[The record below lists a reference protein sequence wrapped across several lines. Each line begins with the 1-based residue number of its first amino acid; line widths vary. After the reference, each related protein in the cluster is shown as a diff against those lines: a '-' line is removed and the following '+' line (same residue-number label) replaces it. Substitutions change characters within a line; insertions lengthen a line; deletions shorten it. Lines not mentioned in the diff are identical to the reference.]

1 MANDLRIQEVRL
13 AGFRNYRSLA
23 LGDIGGLTIFVGPNA
38 TGKSNVVE
46 GIQLLCAHGS
56 FRSARGRDLIM
67 WGAPF
72 ARLEA
77 RFVSDSRDLSVATVI
92 EPASRSYT
100 LNGKRRAAQDL
111 QGILPAVAFSPD
123 DLELAKGSQTPKRS
137 AIDLLGSQLS
147 KNHRVIRRDYEKLL
161 RNKNALLKDEATDV
175 LIDSVNDA
183 LIPVAAR
190 LHMYRVA
197 LFRNLCGRMA
207 RVYGDITDGAEELSY
222 SYIPSWLSEDF
233 AELAESRPYDAEMSK
248 DEVLEATAN
257 AMFSRRLEE
266 RARHRA
272 VVGPHADHMEFFI
285 DGRNARTFASQGQQR
300 SIALAWKIAEV
311 ELVKKMLGVKPV
323 LLLDDVMSELD
334 ARRRGAL
341 VDLLHEDIQTF
352 MTATDLTCF
361 EDDIVDRASVLDLSK
376 AGVRA

>member
-1 MANDLRIQEVRL
+1 
-13 AGFRNYRSLA
+13 
-23 LGDIGGLTIFVGPNA
+23 
-38 TGKSNVVE
+38 
-46 GIQLLCAHGS
+46 
-56 FRSARGRDLIM
+56 
-67 WGAPF
+67 
-72 ARLEA
+72 
-77 RFVSDSRDLSVATVI
+77 
-92 EPASRSYT
+92 
-100 LNGKRRAAQDL
+100 
-111 QGILPAVAFSPD
+111 
-123 DLELAKGSQTPKRS
+123 
-137 AIDLLGSQLS
+137 
-147 KNHRVIRRDYEKLL
+147 
-161 RNKNALLKDEATDV
+161 
-175 LIDSVNDA
+175 
-183 LIPVAAR
+183 
-190 LHMYRVA
+190 MYRVA

-207 RVYGDITDGAEELSY
+207 RIYGDITDGAEELSY
-222 SYIPSWLSEDF
+222 SYIPSWLPEDL

-248 DEVLEATAN
+248 DEVLDATAN

-272 VVGPHADHMEFFI
+272 VVGPHADRMEFFI

-334 ARRRGAL
+334 ARRRSAL